1 MRLLAVQIGQAGVA
15 AAGGT
20 CCTLGCT
27 IQGTVHLA
35 ALFYPAHN
43 IALLMI
49 MLMLPPSLLPL
60 LTPLLAVWWHVIG
73 CTTFVI
79 MLPAVAPTHQTAEWV
94 FTTFAPDQVYTG
106 ISSMPM
112 L

>member
-1 MRLLAVQIGQAGVA
+1 MDDGKR
-15 AAGGT
+15 
-20 CCTLGCT
+20 CC
-27 IQGTVHLA
+27 
-35 ALFYPAHN
+35 
-43 IALLMI
+43 
-49 MLMLPPSLLPL
+49 SLLVHSLYNTQRSGCATCGTIRLAELSLIIL
-60 LTPLLAVWWHVIG
+60 LLLLLLLLLLIAVWWHVIG

>member
-1 MRLLAVQIGQAGVA
+1 
-15 AAGGT
+15 
-20 CCTLGCT
+20 
-27 IQGTVHLA
+27 
-35 ALFYPAHN
+35 
-43 IALLMI
+43 
-49 MLMLPPSLLPL
+49 
-60 LTPLLAVWWHVIG
+60 VIG

-94 FTTFAPDQVYTG
+94 FTTFAPDQVFTG